1 MKIIISPAKKMCL
14 SEDHDFSLTQP
25 TFQSEHDELLSRL
38 LNKTKDE
45 LLDLYHCS
53 AKTLEP
59 VWQNLQLQKDGI
71 TLPKSPALLC
81 YEGIAFQ
88 YMAPGVFSNDQWD
101 YVNEHLRILSAMY
114 GVLRPLDGIE
124 PYRLE
129 MQQRLDGSLYEFWGS
144 KLVEQ
149 LNDDTIIN
157 LASKEYSKA
166 ISTYQKLIDIRF
178 FELDQ
183 GKYKEKGVYA
193 KMARGAMVR
202 WLAQNQIE
210 DPLQLQQF
218 NEMNYRFDP
227 ESSNDH
233 LYVFVR
239 REDDHD

>member
-1 MKIIISPAKKMCL
+1 MKIIISPAKKMRL
-14 SEDHDFSLTQP
+14 SEDHDFSLLHP
-25 TFQSEHDELLSRL
+25 IFQSEHDELLNRL
-38 LNKTKDE
+38 LNKNKDE
-45 LLDLYHCS
+45 LLHLYQCS
-53 AKTLEP
+53 EKTLEP
-59 VWQNLQLQKDGI
+59 VWQNLQLQKEGVA
-71 TLPKSPALLC
+71 LPKSPALLT

-88 YMAPGVFSNDQWD
+88 YMAPGVFSNEQWD

-129 MQQRLDGSLYEFWGS
+129 MQQKLDGSLYEFWGR

-149 LNDDTIIN
+149 LNDDIIIN

-166 ISTYQKLIDIRF
+166 ISAYQKLIDIRF
-178 FELDQ
+178 FEFDQ

-210 DPLQLQQF
+210 DPLQLKQF
-218 NEMNYRFDP
+218 DEMNYQFDP
-227 ESSNDH
+227 DASNDH

>member
-1 MKIIISPAKKMCL
+1 MKIIISPAKKMRI
-14 SEDHDFSLTQP
+14 SEDHDFSLLHP
-25 TFQSEHDELLSRL
+25 IFQSEHDELLNRL
-38 LNKTKDE
+38 LNKNKDE
-45 LLDLYHCS
+45 LLHLYQCS
-53 AKTLEP
+53 EKTLEP
-59 VWQNLQLQKDGI
+59 VWQNLQLQKEGI
-71 TLPKSPALLC
+71 ALPKSPALLT

-88 YMAPGVFSNDQWD
+88 YMAPGVFSNEQWD

-129 MQQRLDGSLYEFWGS
+129 MQQKLNGSLYEFWGT

-149 LNDDTIIN
+149 FNDDIIIN

-166 ISTYQKLIDIRF
+166 ISAYQKLIDIRF
-178 FELDQ
+178 FEFDQ

-210 DPLQLQQF
+210 DPLQLKQF
-218 NEMNYRFDP
+218 DEMNYQFDP
-227 ESSNDH
+227 DASNDY

>member
-1 MKIIISPAKKMCL
+1 MKIIISPAKKMRI
-14 SEDHDFSLTQP
+14 SEDHDFSLLHP
-25 TFQSEHDELLSRL
+25 IFQSEHDELLNRL
-38 LNKTKDE
+38 LNKNKDE
-45 LLDLYHCS
+45 LLHLYQCS
-53 AKTLEP
+53 EKTLEP
-59 VWQNLQLQKDGI
+59 VWQNLQLQKEGVA
-71 TLPKSPALLC
+71 LPKSPALLT

-88 YMAPGVFSNDQWD
+88 YMAPGVFSNEQWD

-129 MQQRLDGSLYEFWGS
+129 MQQKLDGSLYEFWGR

-149 LNDDTIIN
+149 LNDDIIIN

-166 ISTYQKLIDIRF
+166 ISAYQKLIDIRF
-178 FELDQ
+178 FEFDQ

-210 DPLQLQQF
+210 DPLQLKQF
-218 NEMNYRFDP
+218 DEMNYQFDP
-227 ESSNDH
+227 DASNDH

>member
-53 AKTLEP
+53 TKTLEP

-129 MQQRLDGSLYEFWGS
+129 MQQKLDGSLYEFWGS

-239 REDDHD
+239 GEDDHD